1 MGEFGTGYQENDKN
15 KHKTG
20 QNRAQDWKE
29 RKKTSPTVPSDFIGP
44 ARNPFY
50 GSGQPM
56 LSKAQ
61 SQAHIQY
68 LTELFS
74 KYYPPSH
81 TGRKKEVNRI
91 DTDGERDP
99 TNVEFAKWLASKFTN
114 HLTMDSYT
122 KNALWIYWK
131 KGNDEEVLTNEEL
144 SGLEEENTGEENE
157 IAEIFKIETDIFH
170 FETPLCKAFKELNY
184 LL

>member
-1 MGEFGTGYQENDKN
+1 MNGEDAVEHIKKVLKMADLLTTPNVA
-15 KHKTG
+15 T
-20 QNRAQDWKE
+20 NRLLLHIFPITLTKAVSRWFKDE
-29 RKKTSPTVPSDFIGP
+29 PD
-44 ARNPFY
+44 
-50 GSGQPM
+50 GS
-56 LSKAQ
+56 
-61 SQAHIQY
+61 ITTWVD